1 MVRHVR
7 RVSDDRAVSLPGAQ
21 SMLMLALRIAIAWTV
36 ISLLCVALWVVSLEA
51 GRLFGSTRAGKFRGK
66 TATGF

>member
-1 MVRHVR
+1 
-7 RVSDDRAVSLPGAQ
+7 
-21 SMLMLALRIAIAWTV
+21 MLMLALRIAIAWTV

-51 GRLFGSTRAGKFRGK
+51 GRLFGSTKSGKFRGK